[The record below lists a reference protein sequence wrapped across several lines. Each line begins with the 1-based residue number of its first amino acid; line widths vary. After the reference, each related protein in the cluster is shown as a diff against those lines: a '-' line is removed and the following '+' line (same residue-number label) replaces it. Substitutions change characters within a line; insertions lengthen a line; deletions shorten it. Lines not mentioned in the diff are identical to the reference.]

1 MNHQRH
7 ENQTTKVYLAI
18 GDIKVEFD
26 EEYNFDQDID
36 QLNMRPS
43 LITINRNF
51 KKLFHNENIFSCS
64 CFPR

>member
-43 LITINRNF
+43 YSFIPNND
-51 KKLFHNENIFSCS
+51 
-64 CFPR
+64 